1 MDIIFIDTSIFES
14 NNFLESK
21 RIKEVYKLAEKGN
34 IKIVLP
40 ELTYDEIINRIS
52 KNILEASQRFKKYRN
67 DTRVLRNVDSLSDK
81 FELFDHEKAQNEF
94 VKKLETQFHQ
104 SNVEIVEY
112 PTLNIKDIFRSYFE
126 KRFPFGLGG
135 KKSEFPD
142 AFALKSIELWA
153 EENDLKVLAFSK
165 DNDMLNYKSPH
176 LEIIKDFDLWLS
188 NKIKEIEGKYHQKR
202 LDEIDNIIKNKSER
216 IQEELVNWVKN
227 QLDDIS
233 KYYEYSNYL
242 EVHDLSIV
250 DVKTDIEDYNI
261 TNISEDLISVELKMY
276 LNYKV
281 EIIIDDEDYMIKDYD
296 TKEWLF
302 MESKPVLIDE
312 IRYIDVEL
320 VFEIEPDDETVYEPE
335 IETINNGKSLNV

>member
-126 KRFPFGLGG
+126 KRFPFGSGG

-165 DNDMLNYKSPH
+165 DNDMLNYISPH

-216 IQEELVNWVKN
+216 IQEEVVNWVKD